1 MVTFNCEVC
10 NDTVPKKNTEK
21 HYYRCP
27 QAYYTC
33 IDCNVTFD
41 DGTGYKKHTQ
51 CISEDEKYQKAL
63 YKGKK
68 KPQEKKPQQQR
79 PEESKPKQEKQQE
92 QATRKDKN
100 TKLEKAKLRK
110 GKVQK
115 PEEQKPLKQKSVLS
129 EKKGASLYK
138 ILKSI
143 GDKEEKKNLLKSL
156 VVNENGQL
164 EVKA

>member
-41 DGTGYKKHTQ
+41 DGMGYKKHTE
-51 CISEDEKYQKAL
+51 CISEDQKYQKAL

-68 KPQEKKPQQQR
+68 KPQGKPAQAEVKSEVQIVKTEKAQPVQNKAQ
-79 PEESKPKQEKQQE
+79 KEKV
-92 QATRKDKN
+92 
-100 TKLEKAKLRK
+100 EKAK
-110 GKVQK
+110 
-115 PEEQKPLKQKSVLS
+115 PQKSPKKSLLAD
-129 EKKGASLYK
+129 KKGSSLYK
-138 ILKSI
+138 ILKSVQ
-143 GDKEEKKNLLKSL
+143 DKDEKKALLKKL
-156 VVNENGQL
+156 VVDANGHLVLQ
-164 EVKA
+164 E